1 MSGEIRVPVTVRPA
15 RPENFSG
22 FEAQKA
28 DFLEIFTCAR
38 TAAARPRARRATHT
52 LLGLTCFP
60 AFTDRRN
67 GMLADMVDERVTL
80 TSGECVS
87 ELDRCVL
94 TDAAQANVCHGDESE
109 SMHHS
114 SLL

>member
-1 MSGEIRVPVTVRPA
+1 MRAHGSGQAEGEA
-15 RPENFSG
+15 RPG
-22 FEAQKA
+22 GA
-28 DFLEIFTCAR
+28 
-38 TAAARPRARRATHT
+38 PHT